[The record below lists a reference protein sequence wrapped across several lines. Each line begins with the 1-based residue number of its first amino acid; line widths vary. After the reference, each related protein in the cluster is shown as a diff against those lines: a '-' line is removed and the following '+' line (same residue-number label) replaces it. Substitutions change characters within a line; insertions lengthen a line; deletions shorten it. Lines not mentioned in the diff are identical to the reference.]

1 MVYFNIS
8 RRAKY
13 SLGKI
18 GRKKWGLEQL
28 DIKFNLRK
36 HHPKKEERAEITKFN
51 LVSDTA

>member
-18 GRKKWGLEQL
+18 GRKKLGLEQL

-36 HHPKKEERAEITKFN
+36 HCPKEERAEITKFN